1 MFFFNVQL
9 CGLSHN
15 HTVLFF
21 VALIVDLLLLNL
33 VDAVGRL
40 EKSSI
45 ISLHIMLLMLAPFK

>member
-1 MFFFNVQL
+1 MFFNVQL

-15 HTVLFF
+15 HVLFF
-21 VALIVDLLLLNL
+21 VALIVDLLMLNL

-45 ISLHIMLLMLAPFK
+45 ISLHMMLLALAPFK